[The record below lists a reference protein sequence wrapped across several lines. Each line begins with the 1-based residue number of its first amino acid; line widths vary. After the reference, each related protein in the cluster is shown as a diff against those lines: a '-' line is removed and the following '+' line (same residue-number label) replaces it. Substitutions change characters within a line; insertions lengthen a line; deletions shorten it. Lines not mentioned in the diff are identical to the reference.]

1 MNKCDCVTPDVSKD
15 KCGNVKKNSH
25 APCTMIVQYSV
36 APPCPW
42 YTFVE

>member
-25 APCTMIVQYSV
+25 APCTILLLLVRGIHLLKK
-36 APPCPW
+36 
-42 YTFVE
+42 

>member
-25 APCTMIVQYSV
+25 APCTMIVV
-36 APPCPW
+36 LLPVRGIC
-42 YTFVE
+42 TFVE